1 MQLAQ
6 WYHKPVLSLLL
17 HVDTGVRKAALDVM
31 ANMLRRG
38 IVMPMVVVPYLAAL
52 AGVDSSEVAPRA
64 VQALAG
70 IAKRHPEFL
79 QSRTA
84 DSIPLAFRLQR
95 TLYAA
100 NPQHV
105 PHNTGTSRR
114 EPPAAGARSSR
125 ALTQRAPSVWPRRG
139 HPP

>member
-6 WYHKPVLSLLL
+6 WYHKPVLNLLL
-17 HVDTGVRKAALDVM
+17 HVDTSVRKAALDVM

-52 AGVDSSEVAPRA
+52 AGVDSKEVAPRA
-64 VQALAG
+64 VQALEG

-84 DSIPLAFRLQR
+84 DSIPLTFRLQR
-95 TLYAA
+95 TLYVA
-100 NPQHV
+100 NAQHE
-105 PHNTGTSRR
+105 PHNTGKSLR
-114 EPPAAGARSSR
+114 EPYTAEARHC
-125 ALTQRAPSVWPRRG
+125 ALTLVRRRFASSVF
-139 HPP
+139 